1 MSFQDMVVWFT
12 GASSGIGEALA
23 RAALSRGAWVIA
35 SGRRIAELE
44 RVAGAGGR
52 ALALPFDVTDY
63 AALPSVVAKAWNWQ
77 GRVDVL
83 VNNAGVSQRSLALD
97 TDLDVYRRLM
107 EVNYLAP
114 VALTQLVLPRM
125 VERASGHIAVVSSVA
140 GKVGS
145 PLRTGYSGAKHA
157 VLGYF
162 DSLRAEVE
170 AAYGVRV
177 SVILPGS
184 VRTAIAVNAL
194 TGDGSARGRSDAN
207 IDAGMDPAAVADAI
221 LDGIDA
227 GKPEIVVAD
236 GRELAALQLRAQ
248 DPQRLFA
255 ALAQEGT
262 RLAKLRAEGGG
273 ERLDPAD
280 IRTSSRG

>member
-1 MSFQDMVVWFT
+1 MPFEGKVVWVT
-12 GASSGIGEALA
+12 GASSGIGQALVHALLA
-23 RAALSRGAWVIA
+23 RGASVVA
-35 SGRRIAELE
+35 SAR
-44 RVAGAGGR
+44 RVADLQRAAGPGGAR
-52 ALALPFDVTDY
+52 TIVVPFDVTDH
-63 AALPSVVAKAWNWQ
+63 AALPTAVAKAWDWQ
-77 GRVDVL
+77 GRIDVL

-97 TDLDVYRRLM
+97 TGFDVYRRLI

-125 VERASGHIAVVSSVA
+125 VERRSGHIAVVSSIA

-170 AAYGVRV
+170 AAYGIRV

-184 VRTAIAVNAL
+184 VRTSIAVNAL

-207 IDAGMDPAAVADAI
+207 IDNGMDPAAAADTI
-221 LDGIDA
+221 LDGLDA

-236 GRELAALQLRAQ
+236 GRELAALRLRAQ
-248 DPQRLFA
+248 EPERLFST
-255 ALAQEGT
+255 LAQEGA
-262 RLAKLRAEGGG
+262 RLARLRAEGAG
-273 ERLDPAD
+273 LDPAD
-280 IRTSSRG
+280 IRTR